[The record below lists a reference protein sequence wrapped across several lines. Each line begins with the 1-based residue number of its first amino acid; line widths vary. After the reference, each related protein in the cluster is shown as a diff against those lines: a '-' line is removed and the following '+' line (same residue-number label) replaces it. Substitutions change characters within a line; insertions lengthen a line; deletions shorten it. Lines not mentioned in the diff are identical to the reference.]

1 MRSVQSDPL
10 ARLGRA
16 VWRLLT
22 SVNFA
27 VAQIIV
33 LSLLA
38 VVGMTIRQLPGF
50 AFRSATDYADAM
62 ATIHDRYDG
71 VFGQG
76 VVGALEQLQVFHIF
90 TSTWFTVG
98 LFVLVISIVVC
109 TLDRT
114 PRLWRQS
121 VDVRVVQ
128 PEPFFLPT
136 LPDRAAMTGMPA
148 DALRS
153 TLRRHR
159 FKLRESNVD
168 GVSYLYG
175 DRHQYTKMATLLT
188 HLGLIL
194 FLLAAVVTSVF
205 GDEQGLIVTEG
216 DSLTVQPI
224 GTPGLLLVK
233 NLGFE
238 APGFFETGQAKDFT
252 TDLAVYQD
260 GREIARKTIR
270 VNDPLAVAGYT
281 FHQNGFGPAVHLLIS
296 DVNGRPLWDGQVP
309 LDGKAAGHPYST
321 MSVPG
326 RDIGLTLLL
335 STDPVDGTGVVLVV
349 PYRVLGKEA
358 DGTPQVEYLDAL
370 ALGAN
375 EATPALGTDFSI
387 GVLGFGEYT
396 LLIAKK
402 DPGQGIVWTAFTS
415 LISGIAITF
424 YLPRRRIWTRL
435 TPAGDLA
442 IVARSDRYVDV
453 EREFG
458 RLLDD
463 LVAARKPA

>member
-1 MRSVQSDPL
+1 MRSAQPDPL

-50 AFRSATDYADAM
+50 AFRSASDYAGAM
-62 ATIHDRYDG
+62 ADIHDRYDPVLG
-71 VFGQG
+71 AG
-76 VVGALEQLQVFHIF
+76 VVNALEQLQVFHIF

-98 LFVLVISIVVC
+98 LVVLVVSIVVC

-121 VDVRVVQ
+121 VDIRVVQ
-128 PEPFFLPT
+128 PDPFFLPT
-136 LPDRAAMTGMPA
+136 LPDRAAMSGVGA
-148 DALRS
+148 DAVRA
-153 TLRRHR
+153 TLRRHH
-159 FKLRESNVD
+159 FKLREADVD
-168 GVSYLYG
+168 GTHYLYG
-175 DRHQYTKMATLLT
+175 DRHQYTKLATLMT

-194 FLLAAVVTSVF
+194 FLVAAVVTSAF

-224 GTPGLLLVK
+224 GTPGLLIVK

-238 APGFFETGQAKDFT
+238 APGFFETGQATDFT
-252 TDLAVYQD
+252 TDLAVYRD

-281 FHQNGFGPAVHLLIS
+281 FHQNGFGPAVDLLIS
-296 DVNGRPLWDGQVP
+296 DSQGRPLWDGLVP
-309 LDGKAAGHPYST
+309 LDDQAAGSPYGT
-321 MSVPG
+321 LSVPG
-326 RDIGLTLLL
+326 RDIGLQLLL
-335 STDPVDGTGVVLVV
+335 K
-349 PYRVLGKEA
+349 REA
-358 DGTPQVEYLDAL
+358 DGTGIVLVAPYRVVGEEPDGTPIVEDLFPLAL
-370 ALGAN
+370 AAR
-375 EATPALGTDFSI
+375 EAAAAQGTDFSV

-396 LLIAKK
+396 LLIAKD
-402 DPGQGIVWTAFTS
+402 DPGQGIVWTAFAS
-415 LISGIAITF
+415 LITGIAITF
-424 YLPRRRIWTRL
+424 YLPRRRIWAKL
-435 TPAGDLA
+435 SPAGDLA

-463 LVAARKPA
+463 LVAARRPA

>member
-1 MRSVQSDPL
+1 
-10 ARLGRA
+10 
-16 VWRLLT
+16 
-22 SVNFA
+22 
-27 VAQIIV
+27 

-50 AFRSATDYADAM
+50 AFRSASDYAGAM
-62 ATIHDRYDG
+62 ADIHDRYDG
-71 VFGQG
+71 VFGAG
-76 VVGALEQLQVFHIF
+76 VVDALEQLQVFRIF

-128 PEPFFLPT
+128 PDPFFLPT
-136 LPDRAAMTGMPA
+136 LPDRAAMTGVGA
-148 DALRS
+148 DAVRS

-159 FKLRESNVD
+159 FKLREEEVD
-168 GVSYLYG
+168 GVRYLYG
-175 DRHQYTKMATLLT
+175 DRHQYTKLATLFT

-194 FLLAAVVTSVF
+194 FLVAAVVTSVF

-216 DSLTVQPI
+216 DALTVQPI

-252 TDLAVYQD
+252 TELAVFQD
-260 GREIARKTIR
+260 GREIAHKTIR

-281 FHQNGFGPAVHLLIS
+281 FHQNGFGAAIDLLVS
-296 DVNGRPLWDGQVP
+296 DSKGRPLWDGPVP
-309 LDGKAAGHPYST
+309 LDDQAAGAPYGT
-321 MSVPG
+321 LSVPG
-326 RDIGLTLLL
+326 RDVGLRLLL
-335 STDPVDGTGVVLVV
+335 KRQADGTGIVLVA
-349 PYRVLGKEA
+349 PYRITGEEA
-358 DGTPQVEYLDAL
+358 DGTPIVEDLFPLAL
-370 ALGAN
+370 AAH
-375 EATPALGTDFSI
+375 EAAPAEGTDFSV

-402 DPGQGIVWTAFTS
+402 DPGQGIIWTAFAS
-415 LISGIAITF
+415 LITGIFITF
-424 YLPRRRIWTRL
+424 YLPRRRVWARL
-435 TPAGDLA
+435 SAAGELA

-463 LVAARKPA
+463 LVAARNPV